1 MAWSVRDYMEVAE
14 IFNKMANEYDDICD
28 LWYAWLFSRLHF
40 IIAKEVICKYN
51 PQAVLDVGC
60 GTGFQ
65 SFLHSAAGARVVGVD
80 IAEDLIEIAKKK
92 SSSFNPNHSIIL
104 FPVHF
109 DFVDKYNRLIGSLL
123 KDKIAR
129 AKYVLPTFQVAD
141 ARSLP
146 FPNESFDHVN
156 CSGSTLSFID
166 KHHIAL
172 SEIVRVLK
180 PGGTFF
186 LEVESRW
193 NVDLLWTVIDAILRG
208 RLGYDTTLREAFGA
222 IFTPPTEYIS
232 IDYPFSNPENP
243 VDMKI
248 RLFTGR
254 GLKREF
260 SDLRLKVLKKWTIH
274 SMTNFIPSTYL
285 DMTNP
290 PTWLRNLFSFFANIE
305 ERIPISL
312 PGCSI
317 VFLGQKES

>member
-1 MAWSVRDYMEVAE
+1 MEVAE
-14 IFNKMANEYDDICD
+14 IFNKMANEYDDIRD

-40 IIAKEVICKYN
+40 IIAKEVICEYN
-51 PQAVLDVGC
+51 PKTVLDVGC

-65 SFLHSAAGARVVGVD
+65 SFLHSAVGARVVGID
-80 IAEDLIEIAKKK
+80 IAEDLIEVAKKK
-92 SSSFNPNHSIIL
+92 SSSFNPKWEIIL
-104 FPVHF
+104 FPVYF
-109 DFVDKYNRLIGSLL
+109 DFVDKYNKIISSLL
-123 KDKIAR
+123 SEKIAKE
-129 AKYVLPTFQVAD
+129 KYTPPTFQVAD

-166 KHHIAL
+166 EHHLAL

-180 PGGTFF
+180 PGGTLF

-193 NVDLLWTVIDAILRG
+193 NMDLLWTIIDAILRG
-208 RLGYDTTLREAFGA
+208 RLGYDITLREAPRA
-222 IFTPPTEYIS
+222 ILTPPTEYVS
-232 IDYPFSNPENP
+232 MDYPFGNPENP
-243 VDMKI
+243 VYMKI
-248 RLFTGR
+248 KLFTVK

-290 PTWLRNLFSFFANIE
+290 PTWLRNLFSFFAKIE

-317 VFLGQKES
+317 VFLAQKEGGMIR